1 LKLKRHLRKMVA
13 DDFYNVAENLLINAE
28 NPHEALLRTVVGRA
42 YYAVYLSTRE
52 WIDQRFSVEVNQT
65 KGNSHERYT
74 NCLKAL
80 QRVHLD
86 LALSRFAREL
96 CELKDKRHFAD
107 YCIGDDDIQGEINTR
122 EAMMQ
127 ARKLLGDLQILKSKY
142 P

>member
-1 LKLKRHLRKMVA
+1 MVA
-13 DDFYNVAENLLINAE
+13 DDFYNVAERLLTSTK
-28 NPHEALLRTVVGRA
+28 NPNEALLRTVVGRA

-52 WIDQRFSVEVNQT
+52 WVDQRFSVEISQT
-65 KGNSHERYT
+65 QGNSHERYT

-80 QRVHLD
+80 QRVHFD

-107 YCIGDDDIQGEINTR
+107 YSISEEDIQDEINTR
-122 EAMMQ
+122 EAMLQ
-127 ARKLLGDLQILKSKY
+127 ARKLLNDLDTLKRKY